1 MLYSSFQRLM
11 FSFFFLFVFR
21 ILSAWFYRG
30 HNPNND
36 FFHVRPYFKDIWEGR
51 RPKVIFEEYIEMP
64 EYQNI
69 QTRMLGAD
77 SFPYRNV
84 TVDKEV
90 RTIISIREVLLY
102 PCTPYDYIIIIAL
115 MDLTAG
121 DKTFMCSL
129 QFVQFALN
137 LHFCMPTS
145 QFYFLFFPS
154 THFVSTLQVYN
165 LAIEAMNNIFFI
177 GIQEEYNLSVEVML
191 RELRVTLKTKIT
203 KERNQQQDSYIKAQ
217 HLALK
222 NNKKLIA
229 RVRSLNSHDAALYD
243 SAYLRFCT
251 TIKKYPDLYKKMKE
265 RSRNQCD
272 ILYNSSLN

>member
-1 MLYSSFQRLM
+1 
-11 FSFFFLFVFR
+11 
-21 ILSAWFYRG
+21 
-30 HNPNND
+30 
-36 FFHVRPYFKDIWEGR
+36 
-51 RPKVIFEEYIEMP
+51 
-64 EYQNI
+64 
-69 QTRMLGAD
+69 
-77 SFPYRNV
+77 
-84 TVDKEV
+84 
-90 RTIISIREVLLY
+90 
-102 PCTPYDYIIIIAL
+102 
-115 MDLTAG
+115 MDLTAEHKASVQSPIYPIRPG
-121 DKTFMCSL
+121 FDFL
-129 QFVQFALN
+129 PAYIPALLFV
-137 LHFCMPTS
+137 
-145 QFYFLFFPS
+145 FPS